1 MANYHT
7 NASDLPDGKDKVF
20 PTLAKCYLNTAQWY
34 KVSIIILEY
43 CIFIAG

>member
-20 PTLAKCYLNTAQWY
+20 PTLAKYYLNTAPEH
-34 KVSIIILEY
+34 SILEY